1 MNRDT
6 DSGIGPARASAAIGA
21 PPTGTLEPAG
31 SPDMPG
37 GSRSAMELAAG
48 GVPSSAGGSSASG
61 TPPPAGTAPQGVREG
76 SLEAPTRHPIDW
88 RNPDFYD
95 EEVLFAELER
105 VFDICHGCRRCVSL
119 CNAFPTLFDL
129 VDESETM
136 EVDGVSRSD
145 YGKVVEQCYLCD
157 LCYMTK
163 CPYVPP
169 HEWNVDFPHLMLRAK
184 AVSYRRGEVK
194 LRDRLITRTDVVGRF
209 ASFPVIVNAVNA
221 ANRSKPVRAVMDAGA
236 GIHREANL
244 PPYDSMSIR
253 RRLRKLP
260 STVAGF
266 GAGANPDADTAQG
279 SGIGSEPPSGSTPG
293 DGGGAAV
300 RPAAGE
306 GTRGQVVLFGTC
318 YGSWNEPRIGEDL
331 AAVFEHNGIAVRLAP
346 SERCCG
352 MPRLE
357 LGDLESVER
366 AKSRNIGV
374 LAPLVDEG
382 FDIVAPV
389 PSCVLMFKQE
399 LPLMFPEDERVAK
412 VKAAIFDP
420 FEYLAQRHREG
431 LLRTDFR
438 HSLGTV
444 AYHAACHQRVQN
456 IGPKTRDVLGLVPDT
471 RVSVIERCSGHDG
484 TYAVKRESYAHSMKI
499 VRPVVRRIRD
509 EAPDHFGSDCPMA
522 GNHIAH
528 GLCDGRAAE
537 LDAYNPLIPDG
548 SNWKATFMIEFDD
561 EDERQVALGR
571 MVGIEDR
578 VWAKVGDASPVWAIA
593 DEDLERTTEDKTS
606 SVHFL
611 RFELP
616 GDLAAAA
623 RCGAPIAVGI
633 DHPAYSHRAD
643 PAPES
648 VRASLAADLDP
659 A

>member
-1 MNRDT
+1 MAVESAIGGTCAAGSQPAAASSAPQAAHAAARGGP
-6 DSGIGPARASAAIGA
+6 SGPGAGAGTPAAAAAAAAARA
-21 PPTGTLEPAG
+21 
-31 SPDMPG
+31 PG
-37 GSRSAMELAAG
+37 GVRE
-48 GVPSSAGGSSASG
+48 GVREGIREGI
-61 TPPPAGTAPQGVREG
+61 REG

-88 RNPDFYD
+88 RNPEFYN
-95 EEVLFAELER
+95 EESLNAELER

-136 EVDGVSRSD
+136 EVDGVNRSD

-184 AVSYRRGEVK
+184 AVNYRDGKVK
-194 LRDRLITRTDVVGRF
+194 LRDRLITKTDLVGRF
-209 ASFPVIVNAVNA
+209 ASLPVIVNAVNA
-221 ANRSKPVRAVMDAGA
+221 ANRSKPVRAAMDAGA

-244 PPYDSMSIR
+244 PPYDSKSIR

-260 STVAGF
+260 STGVDVA
-266 GAGANPDADTAQG
+266 ADTPRRGG
-279 SGIGSEPPSGSTPG
+279 SGPASGDTPG
-293 DGGGAAV
+293 DGSAGAAA
-300 RPAAGE
+300 RPVAGE
-306 GTRGQVVLFGTC
+306 RTRGRVVLFGTC
-318 YGSWNEPRIGEDL
+318 YGNWNEPRIGEDL
-331 AAVFEHNGIAVRLAP
+331 AAVFEHNAVPVRLAP
-346 SERCCG
+346 SERCCA

-357 LGDLESVER
+357 LGDLESVEK
-366 AKSRNIGV
+366 AKNENVPV
-374 LAPLVDEG
+374 LAKLADEG

-412 VKAAIFDP
+412 VRAAIHDP

-456 IGPKTRDVLGLVPDT
+456 IGSKTRDVLGLVPDT

-499 VRPVVRRIRD
+499 VRPVVRRVRD
-509 EAPDHFGSDCPMA
+509 EEPDHFGSDCPMA

-528 GLCDGRAAE
+528 GLGDGRSA
-537 LDAYNPLIPDG
+537 
-548 SNWKATFMIEFDD
+548 
-561 EDERQVALGR
+561 
-571 MVGIEDR
+571 
-578 VWAKVGDASPVWAIA
+578 
-593 DEDLERTTEDKTS
+593 
-606 SVHFL
+606 
-611 RFELP
+611 
-616 GDLAAAA
+616 
-623 RCGAPIAVGI
+623 
-633 DHPAYSHRAD
+633 DHPLTLLRKAYGI
-643 PAPES
+643 
-648 VRASLAADLDP
+648 
-659 A
+659 